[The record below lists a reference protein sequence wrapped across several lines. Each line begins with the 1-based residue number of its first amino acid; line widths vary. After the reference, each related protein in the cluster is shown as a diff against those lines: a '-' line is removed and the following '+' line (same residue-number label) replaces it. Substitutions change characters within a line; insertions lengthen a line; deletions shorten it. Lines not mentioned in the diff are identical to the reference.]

1 MRSITYYLPWLCVLS
16 GLAAFTTPHAAEGP
30 PPGGAPVPE
39 LNDQSYRRWI
49 DFVRPSAEESKW
61 RQIGWRPSL
70 WPAVQEA
77 KELQRPLLLWT
88 MNGHPCG
95 HT

>member
-1 MRSITYYLPWLCVLS
+1 MRIVRACHCWVYVLY
-16 GLAAFTTPHAAEGP
+16 GLAAFASLQAGEAQPA
-30 PPGGAPVPE
+30 GGAAVPE
-39 LNDQSYRRWI
+39 LNDQSYRKWI

-61 RQIGWRPSL
+61 RQVGWRTAL

-77 KELQRPLLLWT
+77 KDLQRPLLLWT